1 MNKFKQSITEIESC
15 YFDLLFNLFKEIDI
29 FLLEDKT
36 INNEKIEEQINKLIK
51 RIKYLL
57 FCKVSNFKFRSVIK
71 KCKVC
76 FK

>member
-36 INNEKIEEQINKLIK
+36 INNEKIE
-51 RIKYLL
+51 
-57 FCKVSNFKFRSVIK
+57 
-71 KCKVC
+71 
-76 FK
+76 